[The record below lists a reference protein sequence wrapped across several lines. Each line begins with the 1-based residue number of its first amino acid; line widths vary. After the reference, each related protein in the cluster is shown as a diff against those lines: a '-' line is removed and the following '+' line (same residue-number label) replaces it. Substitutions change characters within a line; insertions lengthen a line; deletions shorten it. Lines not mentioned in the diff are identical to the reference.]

1 MVGSEYLAIILSWKN
16 MVVGFMLPVNLD
28 KLGFFSC
35 FHNLNNNY
43 CAKYLRGEGDLNFNL
58 LVKNLVFFC

>member
-1 MVGSEYLAIILSWKN
+1 MVGSEYLALILSWKN

-43 CAKYLRGEGDLNFNL
+43 CAKYLRREGDLSAYMLTNVLTRF
-58 LVKNLVFFC
+58 